1 MKKRQ
6 NTRFNEKKTGETMLD
21 QSVFTETIHEVAEII
36 RTSATPL
43 SKEEILGY
51 FKEMELNEQ
60 QENMVLEFLLTP
72 HEEEDA
78 EEEEAEETEAEEAQ
92 ETAEWQDTTD
102 ASVFMQSD
110 SDKKEAE
117 TKKAD
122 CLPESKMFQ
131 MYLEEISSLPVYSET
146 KIEEMYQKLLAG
158 DESVIH
164 TISDSWMI
172 KVLELAKKLAVSSE
186 GFEDVIQEGN
196 MALFLKLTELCGSQE
211 KTDVEAELQNAVEEA
226 MKSSILAE
234 EGEDEDEKAMVGKLA
249 LVNEAKKYLADE
261 KGREATLSE
270 LAEYTQ
276 LTEEELSDILLLIQ
290 KANQKDK

>member
-1 MKKRQ
+1 
-6 NTRFNEKKTGETMLD
+6 MLD

-43 SKEEILGY
+43 SKEEILSY

-78 EEEEAEETEAEEAQ
+78 EEAEAEAEEAQ

-102 ASVFMQSD
+102 ASVFTQSD

-117 TKKAD
+117 TKEAD

>member
-1 MKKRQ
+1 
-6 NTRFNEKKTGETMLD
+6 MLD

-43 SKEEILGY
+43 SKEEILSY

-72 HEEEDA
+72 HEEEEA
-78 EEEEAEETEAEEAQ
+78 EEETEEVEDGEQEAADWQ
-92 ETAEWQDTTD
+92 ETSD
-102 ASVFMQSD
+102 ASVQAQND
-110 SDKKEAE
+110 PGKKEEKNAE
-117 TKKAD
+117 PD
-122 CLPESKMFQ
+122 VLPESKVFQ
-131 MYLEEISSLPVYSET
+131 MYLEEISSLPVYSG
-146 KIEEMYQKLLAG
+146 KKQEEMYQKLLAG

-164 TISDSWMI
+164 TITNSWMV
-172 KVLELAKKLAVSSE
+172 KVLEIAKKLAVTSE

-196 MALFLKLTELCGSQE
+196 MALFLKLTELCGCGE
-211 KTDVEAELQNAVEEA
+211 KTDVEAELQGAVETA

-249 LVNEAKKYLADE
+249 LVNEAKKYLAEE
-261 KGREATLSE
+261 KGREATVHE
-270 LAEYTQ
+270 LAAYTQ

-290 KANQKDK
+290 KADQKDK

>member
-1 MKKRQ
+1 
-6 NTRFNEKKTGETMLD
+6 MLD

-43 SKEEILGY
+43 SKEEILSY

-78 EEEEAEETEAEEAQ
+78 EEAEEIEAEEAQ

-102 ASVFMQSD
+102 ASVFTQSD

-117 TKKAD
+117 TKEAD

-131 MYLEEISSLPVYSET
+131 MYLEEISSLPVYSES

-261 KGREATLSE
+261 KGREATLPE

>member
-6 NTRFNEKKTGETMLD
+6 NTRFKEKKTGETMLD

-78 EEEEAEETEAEEAQ
+78 EEAEETEAEEAQ

-102 ASVFMQSD
+102 ASVFTQSD

-117 TKKAD
+117 TKEAD

>member
-6 NTRFNEKKTGETMLD
+6 NTRFKEKKTGETMLD

-43 SKEEILGY
+43 SKEEILSY

-78 EEEEAEETEAEEAQ
+78 EEEEAQAEEAQ
-92 ETAEWQDTTD
+92 EMTEWQDTTD
-102 ASVFMQSD
+102 ASVFTQSD

-117 TKKAD
+117 TKEAD

>member
-1 MKKRQ
+1 
-6 NTRFNEKKTGETMLD
+6 MLD

-43 SKEEILGY
+43 SKEEILSY

-78 EEEEAEETEAEEAQ
+78 EEAEETEAEEAQ

-102 ASVFMQSD
+102 ASVFTQSD

-117 TKKAD
+117 TKEAD

-131 MYLEEISSLPVYSET
+131 MYLEEISSLPVYSES

-261 KGREATLSE
+261 KGREATLPE

>member
-1 MKKRQ
+1 
-6 NTRFNEKKTGETMLD
+6 MLD

-117 TKKAD
+117 TKEAD

>member
-1 MKKRQ
+1 
-6 NTRFNEKKTGETMLD
+6 MLD

-261 KGREATLSE
+261 KSREATLSE

>member
-1 MKKRQ
+1 
-6 NTRFNEKKTGETMLD
+6 MLD

-261 KGREATLSE
+261 KGREAILSE

>member
-1 MKKRQ
+1 
-6 NTRFNEKKTGETMLD
+6 MLD

-43 SKEEILGY
+43 SKEEILSY

-72 HEEEDA
+72 NEEEDA

>member
-1 MKKRQ
+1 
-6 NTRFNEKKTGETMLD
+6 MLD

-43 SKEEILGY
+43 SKEEILSY

-78 EEEEAEETEAEEAQ
+78 EEEEAEET
-92 ETAEWQDTTD
+92 TD
-102 ASVFMQSD
+102 ASVFTQSD
-110 SDKKEAE
+110 SNKKETE
-117 TKKAD
+117 TKEAD

-261 KGREATLSE
+261 KGREATLPE

>member
-1 MKKRQ
+1 
-6 NTRFNEKKTGETMLD
+6 MLD

-92 ETAEWQDTTD
+92 ETAVWQDTTD

-117 TKKAD
+117 TKEAD

-261 KGREATLSE
+261 KGRKATLSE